1 MPVSKKKRSRQKRLR
16 EEAENGEK
24 LPTLTTASSSKRAK
38 KKHLKRMKKKVAAA
52 AHLAY
57 LESNTR
63 TGLRIHNIASSA
75 AEGQNQKKSKK
86 QEGLAF
92 FEHPEE
98 SSVLLKV
105 LKTTG
110 EERKANTAA
119 FLRDLR
125 TSEKSKRK
133 KTKVAII
140 VNRAH
145 QARQL
150 QRMLDV
156 QAAKPRTTRIGMKK
170 QRKWTFNKVEW
181 LAKHLTEEERK
192 EGIDNFKR
200 GRAHTIIL
208 SDEYLEKILFI
219 SHTVGVLVH
228 FDFPESLDQYKVR
241 REAATGAAT
250 AIVGD
255 GGIGRPPP
263 TNPSSAPKS
272 EAGEEKASTTTERR
286 RVIVLLHDEA
296 KDSKVLLQ
304 SIQDEEAGQ
313 SEEEMESPED

>member
-1 MPVSKKKRSRQKRLR
+1 MPVLRLRVSKKKRSRQKRLR

-110 EERKANTAA
+110 EERKANT
-119 FLRDLR
+119 
-125 TSEKSKRK
+125 
-133 KTKVAII
+133 VAII

-156 QAAKPRTTRIGMKK
+156 QAAKPRTTRMSV
-170 QRKWTFNKVEW
+170 QPLWTM
-181 LAKHLTEEERK
+181 
-192 EGIDNFKR
+192 
-200 GRAHTIIL
+200 
-208 SDEYLEKILFI
+208 
-219 SHTVGVLVH
+219 
-228 FDFPESLDQYKVR
+228 
-241 REAATGAAT
+241 
-250 AIVGD
+250 
-255 GGIGRPPP
+255 
-263 TNPSSAPKS
+263 
-272 EAGEEKASTTTERR
+272 
-286 RVIVLLHDEA
+286 LL
-296 KDSKVLLQ
+296 
-304 SIQDEEAGQ
+304 
-313 SEEEMESPED
+313 MN